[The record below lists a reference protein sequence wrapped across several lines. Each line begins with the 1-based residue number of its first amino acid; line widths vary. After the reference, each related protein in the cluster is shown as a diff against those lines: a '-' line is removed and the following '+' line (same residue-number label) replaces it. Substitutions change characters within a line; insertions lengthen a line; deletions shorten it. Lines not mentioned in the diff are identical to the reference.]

1 MKQIFTLV
9 AVVGLG
15 VYPLGADDKET
26 KPLLGTWSATL
37 WEDGDMSLKEADGI
51 PLKAIITKD
60 AFAFDAGTAKK
71 SKYKLDFTKT
81 PHEIDLTP
89 EGGSK
94 KGKTLKGIWEVKDD
108 TLKLCLN
115 PDEGDRPTEFA
126 IAKGKSFVLM
136 EFKREKK

>member
-60 AFAFDAGTAKK
+60 AFAFDATAAGKVVLSGK
-71 SKYKLDFTKT
+71 ESDDALKIRESVRRHPAANRLLSGGQAEVTLSWD
-81 PHEIDLTP
+81 IVGADL
-89 EGGSK
+89 SFK
-94 KGKTLKGIWEVKDD
+94 CKGRAD
-108 TLKLCLN
+108 
-115 PDEGDRPTEFA
+115 
-126 IAKGKSFVLM
+126 
-136 EFKREKK
+136 